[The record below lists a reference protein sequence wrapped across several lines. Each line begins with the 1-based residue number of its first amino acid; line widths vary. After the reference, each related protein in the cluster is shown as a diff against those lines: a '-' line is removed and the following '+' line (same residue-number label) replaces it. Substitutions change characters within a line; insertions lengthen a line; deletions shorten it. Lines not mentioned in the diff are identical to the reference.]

1 MSSPTVSVALS
12 ARALLRWQF
21 RLAHQRLDTTLDTTI
36 ERLGA
41 EAVDR
46 CVPGVVAST
55 GACYG
60 QMVVCEDVSVNGVL
74 AAGMP
79 LARSTW
85 AGRTGLSEL
94 PPLGEPPEWHAWA
107 RGVRLDLAAL
117 RAYAQ
122 AVYAAT
128 DSYIAALPDEALDLR
143 CRDAPVCLLSALLLT
158 VSMRHGEITGLLARL
173 SEDGETPFIS
183 FPSL

>member
-21 RLAHQRLDTTLDTTI
+21 RLAHQRLDRAIEPFSGETLQ
-36 ERLGA
+36 RH
-41 EAVDR
+41 
-46 CVPGVVAST
+46 VPGTTAPV

-60 QMVVCEDVSVNGVL
+60 QIVVCEDVSVNGVL
-74 AAGMP
+74 TAGTP
-79 LARSTW
+79 LALSTW

-94 PPLGEPPEWHAWA
+94 SPLGEPAQWRAWA

-128 DSYIAALPDEALDLR
+128 DHSIAALPDEAFDLT
-143 CRDAPVCLLSALLLT
+143 CRDAPACLLSALLLT

-173 SEDGETPFIS
+173 PDAV
-183 FPSL
+183 